1 MTRGYADCMTPLKN
15 NLLVMKKLI
24 CLLLAFLAITSSHA
38 QSIPTD
44 NTLFR
49 HIPAD
54 ADQVYDIHIAS
65 LIAKADLMSLL
76 KMAQGQKMGK
86 DNPFSMLSDVSNTG
100 IDMRQDIII
109 AVKTTANTDSPTL
122 ITVIAHLIDS
132 GKLASFI
139 RDHDKDKH
147 IIHLPG
153 KERVAASNST
163 ATAWTDKI
171 VTLVIVKH
179 PKGQTVDP
187 ATAAKD
193 RLAAAHRSAAVLH
206 GFDHSFYATNE
217 KFRNGFSDD
226 ADVHIFNHNG
236 SGYGALSKLM
246 MMSPA
251 AASPQAGDFS
261 KFMKKAPKA
270 NSLSTLRFLPG
281 KLVFQTTRFLTGD
294 DSAIAARLLA
304 SPVSDK
310 LLASVPSGKVLGL
323 IALHYDL
330 SAVTDNLHKYGV
342 DTKLDSGLSAKG
354 LTMQTLFHAFTGD
367 LLLVATLADTGK
379 APLIYGAAGIGDK
392 TDFDKVAN
400 LLKPAAPAAGDTTP
414 PKKQHIFVS
423 TSNNIAVL
431 SGTQQRADAW
441 FNSSANTNPTRL
453 VTPELRHD
461 AFFFAI
467 DMQVGADCL
476 AKVLTKGDTIAAKD
490 QKLLD
495 VIRQFDSFV
504 IGCPS
509 GQQGQTQMTFELNF
523 TDRNKNALAS
533 LMEIAA
539 AAAKAKNGN

>member
-1 MTRGYADCMTPLKN
+1 MRN
-15 NLLVMKKLI
+15 II
-24 CLLLAFLAITSSHA
+24 CLLLALFALTSSQA
-38 QSIPTD
+38 QTNPAD

-76 KMAQGQKMGK
+76 KMAQGQKAGK
-86 DNPFSMLSDVSNTG
+86 DNPFSMLTDISNTG

-122 ITVIAHLIDS
+122 ITVIAHLVDS

-139 RDHDKDKH
+139 RDHDKEKH

-171 VTLVIVKH
+171 VTMVIIKR
-179 PKGQTVDP
+179 PKGQVVDA

-236 SGYGALSKLM
+236 TGYGALSKLM
-246 MMSPA
+246 MMTPA

-261 KFMKKAPKA
+261 KFMKKAAKA
-270 NSLSTLRFLPG
+270 NSLSTLRFQPG

-294 DSAIAARLLA
+294 DSAITGRTLA

-310 LLASVPSGKVLGL
+310 LLASLPSGKVLGL
-323 IALHYDL
+323 FAVHTDL
-330 SAVTDNLHKYGV
+330 SAVADNLHKYGM
-342 DTKLDSGLSAKG
+342 DTKMDSGLNAKG
-354 LTMQTLFHAFTGD
+354 LSMQTFFHAFTGD
-367 LLLVATLADTGK
+367 FMFVATLADTGK
-379 APLIYGAAGIGDK
+379 APLLYGAAGIGDK

-414 PKKQHIFVS
+414 PKKQHVF
-423 TSNNIAVL
+423 TSFNNNIAVL

-441 FNSSANTNPTRL
+441 FNTPSTSPSRL
-453 VTPELRHD
+453 LNSELRHD

-495 VIRQFDSFV
+495 IIRQFDSFV
-504 IGCPS
+504 VGCPS
-509 GQQGQTQMTFELNF
+509 GQQGQTQVTYELNF

-533 LMEIAA
+533 LMEIVAS
-539 AAAKAKNGN
+539 AAKAKNGN

>member
-1 MTRGYADCMTPLKN
+1 MKN
-15 NLLVMKKLI
+15 TL
-24 CLLLAFLAITSSHA
+24 CLLLAILTITSSQA
-38 QSIPTD
+38 QTNPTD

-54 ADQVYDIHIAS
+54 ADQVYDVHVAA

-86 DNPFSMLSDVSNTG
+86 DNPLSMLSDVSNTG

-109 AVKTTANTDSPTL
+109 AVKTSANTDSPTY

-139 RDHDKDKH
+139 LQHDKDKH

-153 KERVAASNST
+153 KERIAAGSSQ
-163 ATAWTDKI
+163 ATAWNDKI
-171 VTLVIVKH
+171 VTMVIVKR
-179 PKGQTVDP
+179 PKGQTVDVP
-187 ATAAKD
+187 TADKD
-193 RLAAAHRSAAVLH
+193 RLAAAHRSAAALH
-206 GFDHSFYATNE
+206 GFDHSFYTTNE

-226 ADVHIFNHNG
+226 ADVHIWNHNG

-246 MMSPA
+246 KMSPA
-251 AASPQAGDFS
+251 AATPQAGDFS
-261 KFMKKAPKA
+261 KFMNKAPKA
-270 NSLSTLRFLPG
+270 NSLSKLRFQPG

-294 DSAIAARLLA
+294 DSAIAARVLA

-310 LLASVPSGKVLGL
+310 LLASIPSGKVLGL
-323 IALHYDL
+323 FTMHTDL
-330 SAVTDNLHKYGV
+330 SAVSDNFRKYGL
-342 DTKLDSGLSAKG
+342 DTKLDSSLRAKG
-354 LTMQTLFHAFTGD
+354 LTMQTLYHAFTGD
-367 LLLVATLADTGK
+367 FLFVANLSDTGK
-379 APLIYGAAGIGDK
+379 TPLLYGAVGIGEK
-392 TDFDKVAN
+392 TDFVKVAN

-414 PKKQHIFVS
+414 PKKQHFFTS
-423 TSNNIAVL
+423 TSNNIAVF

-441 FNSSANTNPTRL
+441 FNPSTTGSPSRL
-453 VTPELRHD
+453 LTSGLRSD

-476 AKVLTKGDTIAAKD
+476 AKVLTKGDSIAAKD

-495 VIRQFDSFV
+495 IIRQFDSFV
-504 IGCPS
+504 VGCPS
-509 GQQGQTQMTFELNF
+509 GQKGETQVTYELNF
-523 TDRNKNALAS
+523 TDHNKNALAS